1 MREAN
6 TLTVRKKLKPAP
18 FILLA
23 LTVFLTAVFLA
34 PVFFAVI
41 SAFKSNGEILKNP
54 MSLPTSIYLKNFQDL
69 FAQSDF
75 VTAIKHSVFLT
86 VVSEILIVCI
96 VPLAAYAMERR
107 QTRVTKVI
115 YAYFLAGMMIPF
127 HLYMFPLFKEM
138 KLFGIFGT
146 LAGPVTCYISGSVAF
161 GSLLYCSFLKGV
173 PLEIEEAAEIDG
185 CNPFQTFWQVTFPLL
200 GPCTASMVGNILPF
214 HKSRT
219 GLQNPKDETV
229 FNKRMG
235 FDALDKNSKK
245 FKLIPTH
252 RNDYFPMHNELVFT
266 VARNYFDLTGMVG
279 DYNYVGT
286 LFLDVDVSRIEEA
299 FRNISLNPEDRV
311 YVCDKDYN
319 CYYSSDRDLIG
330 MNLSSDSSIF
340 KETDKEFLIETDYNS
355 YGVNVII
362 TMNTDKAYQKLR
374 KMQHMMYLFL
384 GVTFAAL
391 LSGSIWFSK
400 RLTKPIYH
408 MMDRMSEIETGN
420 FKVELPVTSED
431 EIGILSHRFNQMSK
445 ELENYINQSYVAHMK
460 QTEAEMTAL
469 KSQIYPHFLYNTLE
483 VIRMTAL
490 EKDDYVVSEMIEA
503 LSTQIR
509 YMIGPMQDMVSLEQ
523 EVDIIRKYVYLL
535 NCRITGKVKLAVN
548 LSGFGKQRVPKLIL
562 QPIVENAFVHGI
574 KPRDGSGNVLISA
587 EQNDHRLEIS
597 VMDNGVGMDEAALM
611 RLRELLAGN
620 EPGIKNEHNWQSIG
634 LKNVHDRIRYLFGEG
649 YGIEVTSTLSVGT
662 MVRIIM
668 PWKKGD
674 EEDVSNDSG
683 R

>member
-1 MREAN
+1 MRR
-6 TLTVRKKLKPAP
+6 LGKKLNLYQK
-18 FILLA
+18 FSLVIFLLG
-23 LTVFLTAVFLA
+23 L
-34 PVFFAVI
+34 
-41 SAFKSNGEILKNP
+41 
-54 MSLPTSIYLKNFQDL
+54 
-69 FAQSDF
+69 
-75 VTAIKHSVFLT
+75 
-86 VVSEILIVCI
+86 
-96 VPLAAYAMERR
+96 
-107 QTRVTKVI
+107 
-115 YAYFLAGMMIPF
+115 
-127 HLYMFPLFKEM
+127 
-138 KLFGIFGT
+138 
-146 LAGPVTCYISGSVAF
+146 
-161 GSLLYCSFLKGV
+161 
-173 PLEIEEAAEIDG
+173 
-185 CNPFQTFWQVTFPLL
+185 FPLL
-200 GPCTASMVGNILPF
+200 ILSTAMMNRMFREYGESLRNNYEQAAAYVNDSIGDMFDTYNGIAKMPYYYNYSSEGKFEFNYMSFDNLRQIIYGIGVEPEKVEEIRRNNMRIFLSNVQAVDNSITGTHFIARDLTGNILPF

-286 LFLDVDVSRIEEA
+286 LFLDVDVLRIEEA